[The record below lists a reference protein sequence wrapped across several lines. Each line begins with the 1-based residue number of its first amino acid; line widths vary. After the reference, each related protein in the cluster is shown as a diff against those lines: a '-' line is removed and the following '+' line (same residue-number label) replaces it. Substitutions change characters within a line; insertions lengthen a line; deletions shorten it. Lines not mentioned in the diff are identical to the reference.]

1 MVFVHV
7 GKHDNVARSR
17 AFWYNGTCASLAQ
30 RQSSGIVNRRC
41 QSNSDRGLQLPYS
54 YMISSRL
61 GRFENRKA
69 QKRLLIAVGG
79 SIGILLFLAL
89 FGLKILV
96 GFSLLVDRLRG
107 ASGTNLQSQSN
118 LLLPPVIDPIPE
130 ATFSST
136 LSITGRGTAKT
147 QVIIY
152 VNDQQFK
159 KFAVNDDGTFTLSDI
174 PVDEG
179 DVTLSSKIAD
189 DKGNTSDLSNI
200 IKVTIDRKPPTL
212 ELTKPDDGAKIQDGT
227 HKATV
232 EGKTDE
238 DSRVSINDRIVVVRS
253 GGSFTYS
260 MPLSDGENT
269 LKIVAIDPAGNH
281 TTIERRVTYQN

>member
-1 MVFVHV
+1 
-7 GKHDNVARSR
+7 
-17 AFWYNGTCASLAQ
+17 
-30 RQSSGIVNRRC
+30 
-41 QSNSDRGLQLPYS
+41 
-54 YMISSRL
+54 MISSRL

-69 QKRLLIAVGG
+69 QKRLLIAIGG
-79 SIGILLFLAL
+79 SIGILLFIAI

-107 ASGTNLQSQSN
+107 ASSTNQPSQSN
-118 LLLPPVIDPIPE
+118 LLLPPVIDPLPE

-136 LSITGRGTAKT
+136 LSITGRGSAKT

-152 VNDQQFK
+152 INDKQYK
-159 KFAVNDDGTFTLSDI
+159 KFAVSDDSTFTLSDI

-179 DVTLSSKIAD
+179 DVTLSSKITD

-200 IKVTIDRKPPTL
+200 VKITIDRNPPEL
-212 ELTKPDDGAKIQDGT
+212 EVTKPDDGTKIQDGT
-227 HKATV
+227 RKATI

-260 MPLSDGENT
+260 MPLSDGDNT
-269 LKIVAIDPAGNH
+269 LTIRSTDPAGNH
-281 TTIERRVTYQN
+281 TTIERHVTYQN